1 MSATTGTPLS
11 PEEIETR
18 AKVAKAAKMTSR
30 LAFGFGLAAFISF
43 FPGAFSVALLLMAGF
58 AYVVPSDEK
67 RTKLQ
72 AVIGHATRALY
83 VAAAC
88 VAVFGAFTGTESAV
102 FVGVVAYFGVKIA
115 RTLYSVVTASKGGKR
130 TAYIGTTLVYS
141 VYGAIAVLSSEHAA
155 VIFLAAF
162 DFVVIFARAL
172 ATSFGYASMKISD
185 AHDNRVMPDKLGD
198 DGNVIEG
205 KLVKHEDVKD
215 GNV

>member
-1 MSATTGTPLS
+1 MSASGTPLS

-18 AKVAKAAKMTSR
+18 DAAAKAAKTTSR
-30 LAFGFGLAAFISF
+30 LAFGFGLAAFIGF

-58 AYVVPSDEK
+58 AYVVPRDEK

-102 FVGVVAYFGVKIA
+102 FGGVVAYFGVKIA

-141 VYGAIAVLSSEHAA
+141 VFGAIAVLSSEHAA
-155 VIFLAAF
+155 VIFLAVF
-162 DFVVIFARAL
+162 DFVVILASAL
-172 ATSFGYASMKISD
+172 AISLGYGAIKVSD
-185 AHDNRVMPDKLGD
+185 ALDNRVMPDKPGE

-205 KLVKHEDVKD
+205 ALVKDEGAKD
-215 GNV
+215 NA